1 MAIAS
6 ARPAADF
13 IAMPVDRLIRQSR
26 YFLHL
31 CFVGLVLLAGI
42 SMLVASMYVAPVTC
56 SSDCSSGSSRAKFSL
71 SILDFKQS
79 QRRPV
84 PTRAVVDLFCL
95 DQTAAPQATD
105 SFPALSYPRRWT
117 KSLSSDDQQ
126 PNCIR
131 RIPEQCAED
140 QLADFAGIRVTGQ
153 QRPKL
158 YGDWLAIFD
167 PISIVALRGSHTF
180 TSLNGTR
187 ITYTLIMAFNASRDA
202 FGPQV
207 YMDAGN
213 KAAVCA
219 ISPSDTETISGLR
232 NSLAD
237 AFVQEAG
244 DPGRGF
250 PPVNVERS
258 MADNWATEATNGI
271 LSRCLLA
278 RNGGAAPIMIAA
290 HGLGY

>member
-6 ARPAADF
+6 AADF
-13 IAMPVDRLIRQSR
+13 IAMPVDRPIRQSR

-42 SMLVASMYVAPVTC
+42 SMLVASTPVAPVTC
-56 SSDCSSGSSRAKFSL
+56 SNDCGSGSSRAKFLSL

-84 PTRAVVDLFCL
+84 PTRAVVDIFCL
-95 DQTAAPQATD
+95 DQTNATQATA
-105 SFPALSYPRRWT
+105 SFAALSCPRRWT

-140 QLADFAGIRVTGQ
+140 QVADFAGIKVTGQ

-167 PISIVALRGSHTF
+167 PISTVASRGSHTF
-180 TSLNGTR
+180 TSSNGTT

-207 YMDAGN
+207 YMDADN

-219 ISPSDTETISGLR
+219 ISPSDTETISGFR

-244 DPGRGF
+244 DPGRGI
-250 PPVNVERS
+250 PRVNVERS
-258 MADNWATEATNGI
+258 FADNWATEATNGI

-278 RNGGAAPIMIAA
+278 TNGGAAPIMIAA
-290 HGLGY
+290 HGSGH

>member
-1 MAIAS
+1 
-6 ARPAADF
+6 
-13 IAMPVDRLIRQSR
+13 
-26 YFLHL
+26 
-31 CFVGLVLLAGI
+31 
-42 SMLVASMYVAPVTC
+42 MLVASMSGAPLTC
-56 SSDCSSGSSRAKFSL
+56 SNDCGSGSSQAKLLSL
-71 SILDFKQS
+71 SILDFKRS

-95 DQTAAPQATD
+95 DQTNAPQATA
-105 SFPALSYPRRWT
+105 SFSALSCPGRRT

-140 QLADFAGIRVTGQ
+140 QVADSAGIEVTGQ
-153 QRPKL
+153 QRPNL
-158 YGDWLAIFD
+158 YADWPPIFD
-167 PISIVALRGSHTF
+167 PISTVASWGSYTF
-180 TSLNGTR
+180 TSSNGTR
-187 ITYTLIMAFNASRDA
+187 ITYTLIMAFNASRDG

-232 NSLAD
+232 NSLAH

-250 PPVNVERS
+250 PRVNVERS

-290 HGLGY
+290 HGSGY

>member
-6 ARPAADF
+6 AQSAADF
-13 IAMPVDRLIRQSR
+13 IAMPVVRPIRQSR

-42 SMLVASMYVAPVTC
+42 SMLVASMSVAPVTC
-56 SSDCSSGSSRAKFSL
+56 SNDCGSGNSRAKFLSL
-71 SILDFKQS
+71 SILDFEQL

-95 DQTAAPQATD
+95 DQSNAQASA
-105 SFPALSYPRRWT
+105 SFPALSCPRRWT

-140 QLADFAGIRVTGQ
+140 QVADFAGIKVTGQ

-167 PISIVALRGSHTF
+167 PISTVASRGSHTF
-180 TSLNGTR
+180 TSSNGTS

-250 PPVNVERS
+250 PRVNVERS
-258 MADNWATEATNGI
+258 IADNWATEATNGI

-278 RNGGAAPIMIAA
+278 KNGGAAPIMMAA
-290 HGLGY
+290 HGSGH